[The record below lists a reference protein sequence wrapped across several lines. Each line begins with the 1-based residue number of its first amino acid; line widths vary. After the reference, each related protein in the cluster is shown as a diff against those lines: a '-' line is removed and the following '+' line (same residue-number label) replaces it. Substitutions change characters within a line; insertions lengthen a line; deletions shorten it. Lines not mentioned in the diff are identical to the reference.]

1 MVMKS
6 STTIVTAYFDIG
18 RGEWTVN
25 KGFREK
31 LSRSSDV
38 YFDYFKRLAALE
50 NDMVI
55 FTSSEFEARIAE
67 IRKGKPT
74 KIITIDLDKKF
85 KYIKNKIR
93 KIQQDDTFKNK
104 LEPRQLGNPEYWSP
118 EYVLVTNLKAYF
130 VAKAINAGLVN
141 TPMVAWI
148 DFGYCR
154 KSQVTGDLKVWDF
167 PFDRN
172 KMHLFTIK
180 KGLVVSSLKQVF
192 EFMIGNHIYIIGGA
206 IVGSQEKWKEF
217 YSLVTECQKETLRN
231 NIVDDD
237 QGVFVMCYYKR
248 PTLLMLNYLGRGKWF
263 DLFRVYRRTA
273 LGAKLQAL
281 RIFLTRK

>member
-55 FTSSEFEARIAE
+55 FTSSEFEDRVAE

-74 KIITIDLDKKF
+74 KIITIDLGKKF
-85 KYIKNKIR
+85 KHINNKIR
-93 KIQQDDTFKNK
+93 QIQQDDTFKNK
-104 LEPRQLGNPEYWSP
+104 LETRQLGNPEYWSP
-118 EYVLVTNLKAYF
+118 EYVLINNLKAYF
-130 VAKAINAGLVN
+130 VVKAINAGLVN
-141 TPMVAWI
+141 TPMVAWV

-154 KSQVTGDLKVWDF
+154 KPQVTRGLKVWDF

-180 KGLVVSSLKQVF
+180 KGLVISSRKQVF
-192 EFMIGNHIYIIGGA
+192 DFMIGNHTYIIGGA
-206 IVGSQEKWKEF
+206 IVGSPEKWKEF
-217 YSLVTECQKETLRN
+217 YSLVTECQKRLSE
-231 NIVDDD
+231 II
-237 QGVFVMCYYKR
+237 
-248 PTLLMLNYLGRGKWF
+248 LLMMI
-263 DLFRVYRRTA
+263 RVFLSCVITSA
-273 LGAKLQAL
+273 L
-281 RIFLTRK
+281 IY